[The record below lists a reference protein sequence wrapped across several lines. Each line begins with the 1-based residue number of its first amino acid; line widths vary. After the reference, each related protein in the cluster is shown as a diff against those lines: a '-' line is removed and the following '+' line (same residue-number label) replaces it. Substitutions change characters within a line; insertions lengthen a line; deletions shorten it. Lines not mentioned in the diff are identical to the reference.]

1 MKPIRQ
7 FEIRWSCGSKVEA
20 YRMPAASAS
29 DARRAFEMVK
39 VPGVRIVSVE
49 PIDEAGDSAA
59 SVPPSP
65 TRPPLS
71 PGTHA
76 HPDEHTSA

>member
-1 MKPIRQ
+1 MEPMRQ
-7 FEIRWSCGSKVEA
+7 FEVRWSYGNKVEA

-39 VPGVRIVSVE
+39 VPGVRILSVDQ
-49 PIDEAGDSAA
+49 IDDPGDSAA
-59 SVPPSP
+59 PVPVSP
-65 TRPPLS
+65 TQPPQS

-76 HPDEHTSA
+76 HPDEHTTA